1 MDKKIKALI
10 EKYSDNEALL
20 IQLVVTA
27 FARFNHLELGNG
39 YLSAFVDAENDE
51 LEADIELL
59 AAQCTIENVISLFEL
74 AIPDA
79 EKTANGACE
88 RKKDTVIRMETSLGN
103 IRLKLYDETVLHRD
117 NILKLIREGYYNG
130 MLFHRVIKDFMIQ
143 TGDPD
148 SKSARPGMVLGA
160 NDIGYTL
167 KAEIVPKYFH
177 KRGVLAA
184 AREADN
190 INPERSSSGSHF
202 YIVQG
207 RIFTPDII
215 DEEIEKIN
223 NKRYTALFNR
233 LQQACEGEILKYQL
247 ANDYEKLMQLNE
259 KLSDTTRLLFD
270 QVKLKLTGEQRAAYT
285 TIGGSPHLDGEY
297 TVFGEVIEGMEIV
310 DSIAEQETDDNCRPL
325 RDVVILKIEEE

>member
-1 MDKKIKALI
+1 MKRIVFILVL
-10 EKYSDNEALL
+10 SLL
-20 IQLVVTA
+20 L
-27 FARFNHLELGNG
+27 
-39 YLSAFVDAENDE
+39 
-51 LEADIELL
+51 
-59 AAQCTIENVISLFEL
+59 
-74 AIPDA
+74 
-79 EKTANGACE
+79 GACE

-160 NDIGYTL
+160 NDI
-167 KAEIVPKYFH
+167 
-177 KRGVLAA
+177 
-184 AREADN
+184 
-190 INPERSSSGSHF
+190 
-202 YIVQG
+202 
-207 RIFTPDII
+207 I

-223 NKRYTALFNR
+223 NRRYTALFNR

>member
-1 MDKKIKALI
+1 MKRIVFILVL
-10 EKYSDNEALL
+10 SLL
-20 IQLVVTA
+20 L
-27 FARFNHLELGNG
+27 
-39 YLSAFVDAENDE
+39 
-51 LEADIELL
+51 
-59 AAQCTIENVISLFEL
+59 
-74 AIPDA
+74 
-79 EKTANGACE
+79 GACE

-215 DEEIEKIN
+215 DEEIEKI
-223 NKRYTALFNR
+223 
-233 LQQACEGEILKYQL
+233 
-247 ANDYEKLMQLNE
+247 KLMQLNE